1 MYNFHPHLSDLPGL
15 IRDHFQCQL
24 RVELKLLACRS
35 YLFAILEIN
44 CNLWLCLP
52 LQRWLGDWFA
62 CEMSIANLFIS
73 FDQPPCYC
81 SNIKAKVPIGSWH
94 YYSAGS
100 LVIRQNF
107 LRANSRTTP
116 RVLWILFD
124 FVGMHQIHGGPP
136 AAMQL
141 YSSGVWEL
149 WAGKV
154 SLYFP
159 GIQKKENPYLAC

>member
-1 MYNFHPHLSDLPGL
+1 MSIEGRIEFACLP
-15 IRDHFQCQL
+15 
-24 RVELKLLACRS
+24 E
-35 YLFAILEIN
+35 LFAILEIIR
-44 CNLWLCLP
+44 NLWLYLP

-73 FDQPPCYC
+73 FDQPFCYC
-81 SNIKAKVPIGSWH
+81 SNIKAKVPIGSRL

-107 LRANSRTTP
+107 LQANSRTAP

-124 FVGMHQIHGGPP
+124 FVGMHQIQGGPL

-149 WAGKV
+149 WSGKV
-154 SLYFP
+154 PLYLS
-159 GIQKKENPYLAC
+159 GIQKKEHP

>member
-1 MYNFHPHLSDLPGL
+1 MNNFHPHLSDLLRL
-15 IRDHFQCQL
+15 IRDLFQCQL

-35 YLFAILEIN
+35 CLFAILEIIG
-44 CNLWLCLP
+44 NLWLCLP

-81 SNIKAKVPIGSWH
+81 SNIKAKVPIGFWL
-94 YYSAGS
+94 YYSADS

-107 LRANSRTTP
+107 LRANSPVAP
-116 RVLWILFD
+116 RVLWIPFD
-124 FVGMHQIHGGPP
+124 FVGMYQIQGGPL
-136 AAMQL
+136 AAMQF
-141 YSSGVWEL
+141 YGSGVWEL
-149 WAGKV
+149 WVGKV

-159 GIQKKENPYLAC
+159 RIQKRRIPT